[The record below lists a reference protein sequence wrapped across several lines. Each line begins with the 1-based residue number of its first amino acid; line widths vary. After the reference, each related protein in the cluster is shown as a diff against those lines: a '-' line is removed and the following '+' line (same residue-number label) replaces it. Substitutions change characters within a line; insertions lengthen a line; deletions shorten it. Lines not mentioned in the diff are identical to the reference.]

1 VSPFV
6 SRGGLKLEH
15 ALNEF
20 KIDVTGL
27 ACLDVG
33 ASTGG
38 FTDCLLQRGAAK
50 VYAIDVAY
58 GQFDWKLRNDP
69 RVVVVERTNIR
80 YLKPD
85 QLYGAADKAS
95 LAVIDVIFISL
106 VTIFPAVYDLL
117 APQGEIVALIK
128 PQFEAKREQVG
139 RGGIVRDEAVRA
151 EVVARI
157 KQKAAEL
164 GWEVGGLTR
173 SPIEGA
179 NGNVEFLIHL
189 TKK

>member
-1 VSPFV
+1 MIPFV

-20 KIDVTGL
+20 KIKVDGL
-27 ACLDVG
+27 VCLDVG

-38 FTDCLLQRGAAK
+38 FTDCLLRRGAAK

-69 RVVVVERTNIR
+69 RVVVVERTNVR

-85 QLYGAADKAS
+85 ELYDAADKAN

-106 VTIFPAVYDLL
+106 AVVLPAVYNLL
-117 APQGEIVALIK
+117 EPKGEIIALIK
-128 PQFEAKREQVG
+128 PQFEAKREDVE
-139 RGGIVRDEAVRA
+139 RGGIVRSEKVRG
-151 EVVARI
+151 ETIEKV
-157 KQKAAEL
+157 KKAAVET
-164 GWEVGGLTR
+164 GFTVKGLTQ

-179 NGNVEFLIHL
+179 KGNVEFLIHL